1 MKVVCEREKLLQAF
15 QIAASVASTRTP
27 KPILENIKLE
37 ATSDTTTVMATD
49 LEIGIRIDVAGID
62 VEAGGSVVLPI
73 KRVGGILRESS
84 DEKLT
89 IESDGSKTL
98 IHGDRSEFQLPT
110 QNPDEFPPVPPFAE
124 QTYHEVP
131 ARLFREMVRRTVF
144 ATDTESSHYAL
155 GGILVELASDR
166 ITGVGTD
173 GRRLAM
179 QEGPAEAVNDHKTED
194 STVIPSKAVK
204 LMERAVGDN
213 DENIQL
219 AVRENSV
226 ILRSRQT
233 TVFSRLVEG
242 RYPRWRDVFPDRS
255 SMVKIEMNVGP
266 FLAAVRQA
274 AIVTSDDRRGI
285 DFSFGEGQLVLTGH
299 GAEMGESHVELP
311 IGYDGEKITVKLDPR
326 YVAEFLQVLDADGT
340 VSLCIRDAQ
349 SAVVCD
355 TSDNYSYVIMPLFA
369 NRLLGVRKLL

>member
-15 QIAASVASTRTP
+15 QVAAGVASTRTP

-37 ATSDTTTVMATD
+37 AGSGVATVMATD
-49 LEIGIRIDVAGID
+49 LEIGIRIDVAGIE

-84 DEKLT
+84 DQKLS
-89 IESDGSKTL
+89 IETDGSKTM
-98 IHGDRSEFQLPT
+98 IRGDRSEFQLPT
-110 QNPDEFPPVPPFAE
+110 QNPDEFPPVPPFSEHA
-124 QTYHEVP
+124 YHEVP
-131 ARLFREMVRRTVF
+131 ARLFRELVRRTVF

-155 GGILVELASDR
+155 GGILIELSEDR

-179 QEGPAEAVNDHKTED
+179 QDGPAEAVNDHKTKD

-204 LMERAVGDN
+204 LMERAVADN
-213 DENIQL
+213 EENLQL

-226 ILRSRQT
+226 VLRSRQT

-242 RYPRWRDVFPDRS
+242 RYPRWRDVFPNRS
-255 SMVKIEMNVGP
+255 DMVKIEMNVGP
-266 FLAAVRQA
+266 FLTAVRQA

-285 DFSFGEGQLVLTGH
+285 DFGFGEGKLTLVGH
-299 GAEMGESHVELP
+299 GAEMGESRVELP
-311 IGYDGEKITVKLDPR
+311 IGYDGTLLTVKLDPR
-326 YVAEFLQVLDADGT
+326 YMIEFLQALDPAGT
-340 VSLCIRDAQ
+340 VTTHVRDAQ
-349 SAVVCD
+349 SAMVCD
-355 TSDNYSYVIMPLFA
+355 TADNYSYVIMPLF
-369 NRLLGVRKLL
+369 RE

>member
-15 QIAASVASTRTP
+15 QIAAGVASTRTP

-37 ATSDTTTVMATD
+37 ATSETTTVMATD

-89 IESDGSKTL
+89 IESDGTKTL

-110 QNPDEFPPVPPFAE
+110 QNPDEFPPVPPFSE
-124 QTYHEVP
+124 QAYHEVP
-131 ARLFREMVRRTVF
+131 ARLFRELIRRTVF

-155 GGILVELASDR
+155 GGILIELTADQ
-166 ITGVGTD
+166 IIGVGTD

-179 QEGPAEAVNDHKTED
+179 QQGPAEAVNDHKTDD

-204 LMERAVGDN
+204 LMERAIADN
-213 DENIQL
+213 EENVQL

-226 ILRSRQT
+226 VLRSRQT

-242 RYPRWRDVFPDRS
+242 RYPRWRDVFPNRS
-255 SMVKIEMNVGP
+255 DMVKIEMNVGP
-266 FLAAVRQA
+266 FLTAVRQA

-285 DFSFGEGQLVLTGH
+285 EFGFGEGKLALAGH

-311 IGYDGEKITVKLDPR
+311 IGYDGPVLPVKLDPR
-326 YVAEFLQVLDADGT
+326 YVAEFLQMLDADGT
-340 VSLCIRDAQ
+340 ITLHARDSQ

-355 TSDNYSYVIMPLFA
+355 TADSYSYVIMPLF
-369 NRLLGVRKLL
+369 RE